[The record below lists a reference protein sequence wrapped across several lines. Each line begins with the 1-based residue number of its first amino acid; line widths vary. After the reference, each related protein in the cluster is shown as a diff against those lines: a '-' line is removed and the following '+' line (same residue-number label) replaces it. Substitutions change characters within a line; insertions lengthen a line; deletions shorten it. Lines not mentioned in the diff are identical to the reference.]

1 MRQFAW
7 GEEGEVE
14 GGSFLAWLELH
25 SYVDGLTVSLV
36 DVLVVC
42 TAWHLLL
49 QILQVG
55 IFCFF
60 VIVC

>member
-1 MRQFAW
+1 MRYFAW
-7 GEEGEVE
+7 GEEEGRE
-14 GGSFLAWLELH
+14 GGSFLAWLGLY
-25 SYVDGLTVSLV
+25 SYVCGPDVSLV
-36 DVLVVC
+36 DVLVMC